1 MVIINAIY
9 QTSMNFSKQK
19 TTNYLVDFKT
29 TRKTSTGGR
38 TGLFHYL
45 PRGHSQFCSRWH
57 LKVTWKNDRLLPIV
71 KFFMKGASF
80 KFNVLMPISVP
91 ILAFL
96 LLTVPSS
103 LHRVKWAVTT
113 GAKPI
118 TTTLRNAPDT
128 ACFQCQV
135 KCQLK
140 HVCMPSKTHG

>member
-1 MVIINAIY
+1 MPFIKQVWISANKRQQIIWLI
-9 QTSMNFSKQK
+9 SKPQEK
-19 TTNYLVDFKT
+19 QAQVEELDSFIICLGDTANSAQDD
-29 TRKTSTGGR
+29 
-38 TGLFHYL
+38 
-45 PRGHSQFCSRWH
+45 
-57 LKVTWKNDRLLPIV
+57 TWKNDRLLPIV